1 MTETKNIGI
10 APTEQRK
17 GEWKWNLLVGV
28 LIVSSVIVVF
38 VDYLFPLTVS
48 QTWFIWIFDLISVSI
63 LFIDY
68 IKRLRDSKSKSKFII
83 KYWYEIPAMVPLIV
97 TGSPDLASSEFLNY
111 IRFIALF
118 RLARLYNLW
127 TYIKGGEVVL
137 LGALALISIV
147 FGALCIYL
155 AEAGKPDANIAS
167 LPDAFWWSIE
177 TITTVA
183 YGEYYPVTALGRLV
197 AGIMM
202 FASIGFVW
210 TVVAL
215 IASTLVARKIKGEES
230 KRTTSTTVLDET
242 KNIIINK
249 IESIENLGPKE
260 LEDLIRIIRTLNY
273 QPNSKSFGNPN

>member
-1 MTETKNIGI
+1 MTKSKNII
-10 APTEQRK
+10 ASTEQK
-17 GEWKWNLLVGV
+17 KKEWKWNLLVTV
-28 LIVSSVIVVF
+28 FIISSVIVVF

-48 QTWFIWIFDLISVSI
+48 QRWFIWIFDLISVSI

-68 IKRLRDSKSKSKFII
+68 IRRLRNSKSKSGFIT
-83 KYWYEIPAMVPLIV
+83 KHWYEIPAMIPLIV
-97 TGSPDLASSEFLNY
+97 TGTPDVASSEFLSY

-127 TYIKGGEVVL
+127 TYVKGGEVVL
-137 LGALALISIV
+137 LAALSIISIV
-147 FGALCIYL
+147 FGALGIYL
-155 AEAGKPDANIAS
+155 AEAGKPDANITS
-167 LPDAFWWSIE
+167 LNDAFWWSIE

-210 TVVAL
+210 TVVAI
-215 IASTLVARKIKGEES
+215 IASNLVARKMKGEEFKKS
-230 KRTTSTTVLDET
+230 TSTTIIDET
-242 KNIIINK
+242 KNIIKNK

-273 QPNSKSFGNPN
+273 QLNSKSFDKS